1 MKLIRKCGIQ
11 LPLVQVIKC
20 IKLKINKHLINLTI
34 VGNSHFFNYYY
45 LYCKIELQLMNEFVS
60 ELMLALVCSVS
71 ATSDDTETSRQ
82 DFDPVSRI
90 SNIYWLA

>member
-1 MKLIRKCGIQ
+1 M
-11 LPLVQVIKC
+11 
-20 IKLKINKHLINLTI
+20 HLTI
-34 VGNSHFFNYYY
+34 VGHSHFFNYYY
-45 LYCKIELQLMNEFVS
+45 LYYKIELQLMNEFVS

-90 SNIYWLA
+90 SNIY